1 MLTCLKQKADG
12 TVTVPATA
20 QPLIVM
26 YAHGITM
33 VPSGMT
39 CQDVADEGPKYLNHA
54 VPEVSRYT
62 GIVRDL
68 MLAGF

>member
-1 MLTCLKQKADG
+1 MKSESNR
-12 TVTVPATA
+12 

-26 YAHGITM
+26 YAYRVTM
-33 VPSGMT
+33 VPSAIT
-39 CQDVADEGPKYLNHA
+39 CQNVADDGSKMLKQV
-54 VPEVSRYT
+54 VPELSHYL